1 MRRVGRPPKKS
12 EPGGFTTLTIRI
24 PSEVKNS
31 LIDVASGFD
40 LSMTELIVMWLEREM
55 ASGEDRQAQ

>member
-24 PSEVKNS
+24 NSEVKNA
-31 LIDVASGFD
+31 LVDVAEGYD

-55 ASGEDRQAQ
+55 NSGKERPS

>member
-1 MRRVGRPPKKS
+1 MRRVGRPPKKA

-24 PSEVKNS
+24 SAEVKNA
-31 LIDVASGFD
+31 LVDVAEGYG

-55 ASGEDRQAQ
+55 ASGEDGSSR